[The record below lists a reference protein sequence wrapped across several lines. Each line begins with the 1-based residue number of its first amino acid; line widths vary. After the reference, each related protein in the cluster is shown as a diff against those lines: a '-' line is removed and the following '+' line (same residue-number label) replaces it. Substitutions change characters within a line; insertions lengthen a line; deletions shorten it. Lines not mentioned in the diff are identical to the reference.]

1 MTRRGVLAEIRQVV
15 GWIGEEN
22 PTWGYNPKQN
32 RIGKAIADALEPVE
46 RAGGPG
52 PRWG

>member
-22 PTWGYNPKQN
+22 PTWGYNEKQN

-46 RAGGPG
+46 RAGGAR
-52 PRWG
+52 PRSG